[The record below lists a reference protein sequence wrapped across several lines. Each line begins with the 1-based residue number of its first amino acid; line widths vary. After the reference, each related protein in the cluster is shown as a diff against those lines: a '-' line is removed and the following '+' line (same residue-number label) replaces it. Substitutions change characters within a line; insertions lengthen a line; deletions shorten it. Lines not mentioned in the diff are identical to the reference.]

1 MIKTPFVERFSD
13 GQAIVTEGIVSSKAY
28 IVLEGEVRIAKKIG
42 ERLVTVAVLKKND
55 VFGEMGLF
63 QETYR
68 SATVTAKGDVTVGVI
83 DQKYFNELME
93 AVPED
98 LRVLLDAIIDRLRIT
113 TSNLAALGLKWE
125 EAKRAMDAFSTKEK
139 ID

>member
-42 ERLVTVAVLKKND
+42 DRLVTVAVLKKND

-83 DQKYFNELME
+83 DQKYFNELMA

-113 TSNLAALGLKWE
+113 TGNLAALGLKWE

-139 ID
+139 LD

>member
-1 MIKTPFVERFSD
+1 MIKTPTIERFSD
-13 GQAIVTEGIVSSKAY
+13 GQAIVTEGIISSKAY

-42 ERLVTVAVLKKND
+42 ERLVTVGVLKKND

-63 QETYR
+63 QETFR
-68 SATVTAKGDVTVGVI
+68 SATVTAKGNVTVGII
-83 DQKYFNELME
+83 DQKYFEELMSQ
-93 AVPED
+93 VPED
-98 LRVLLDAIIDRLRIT
+98 LSVILNAIIDRLRIT

-139 ID
+139 LD